1 MSKTRSSD
9 VVMGF
14 AIGSVIGA
22 VAALMLAPAPGSE
35 TRRRLREIGVRTA
48 DRARGAIEGARRVAG
63 DRAHRL
69 GLAFEEG
76 RAAYV
81 RHAGNAESGWS
92 AAGATEVKPDEPG
105 AA

>member
-1 MSKTRSSD
+1 M
-9 VVMGF
+9 VIAF

-35 TRRRLREIGVRTA
+35 TRRRLREIGGRTA

-63 DRAHRL
+63 DQADRL
-69 GLAFEEG
+69 GRAFEEG
-76 RAAYV
+76 RAAHV
-81 RHAGNAESGWS
+81 RHAGNAESGWPT
-92 AAGATEVKPDEPG
+92 AGAAEVKPDEPG